1 MSPETPGGSTGEQ
14 EAPAHGPPAGES
26 AGARRPDTWTLSDAA
41 LRGRTV
47 VTSDGQQIGTVMEI
61 RIDVGTWHV
70 TSIEVKVDRPM
81 YRTLGMKREMLHRT
95 TVGLPT
101 QLVHS
106 VKDSVIL
113 TASTQELRHRVSD
126 EASAH

>member
-1 MSPETPGGSTGEQ
+1 MSPETSGGSTGEQ
-14 EAPAHGPPAGES
+14 QAPARGPPGGEPT
-26 AGARRPDTWTLSDAA
+26 GARRPDTWTLSDAD
-41 LRGRTV
+41 LRGRAV

-61 RIDVGTWHV
+61 QIDVGTWHV
-70 TSIEVKVDRPM
+70 SSIEVKVDRPM

-113 TASTQELRHRVSD
+113 TASTAELRHRVSD